1 MAGGQF
7 QFGPT
12 FNSTR
17 YVRALV
23 EGDIN
28 GFYEIDVDAA
38 QAIGGELAGKIAAMN
53 ADGKL
58 VTAGA
63 NGAGALGLY
72 REDLGDMV
80 NASGK
85 ASFYFR
91 GGEYHISES
100 RLGQTIDKFPIG
112 SEVTCDANG
121 ALIPMTSGS
130 TAKAIGTVVSNGI
143 FTMGN
148 MYKWAGEA
156 LNGGKFLGIILHM

>member
-12 FNSTR
+12 YNSTR
-17 YVRALV
+17 YVRAMI

-28 GFYEIDVDAA
+28 GFYEVDVDAA
-38 QAIGGELAGKIAAMN
+38 QAAGGELAGKVAGITAAGKIA
-53 ADGKL
+53 L
-58 VTAGA
+58 AGA
-63 NGAGALGLY
+63 NGANSIGIF

-91 GGEYHISES
+91 GGEYHIAEA
-100 RLGQTIDKFPIG
+100 RLGTKITDFKLG
-112 SEVTCDANG
+112 DEVTSDANG
-121 ALIPMTSGS
+121 ALIPMTSG
-130 TAKAIGTVVSNGI
+130 AKAVGTVISIGD
-143 FTMGN
+143 FPMGN

-156 LNGGKFLGIILHM
+156 MNGGKFLGIILHM